1 MRLQQL
7 LGECGLAMLN
17 GFYQSLEPIT
27 AGELTSLHDCV
38 ERLTFNDQ
46 GSNPCRNAVST
57 KQICADARLG
67 EPSSDRKT
75 LTTGRMV

>member
-1 MRLQQL
+1 MCLQQL

-27 AGELTSLHDCV
+27 AGELTSLHDCI

-46 GSNPCRNAVST
+46 GSIPVVMQCQQSKYVLMHAWVNRAAIEKP
-57 KQICADARLG
+57 
-67 EPSSDRKT
+67 
-75 LTTGRMV
+75 